1 MPVICP
7 NCSHSFDPTPPPP
20 ERKKFKLPVS
30 WRTILSLIVLV
41 FFGSIV
47 YQYVQ
52 EIDTKH
58 LVSSVTT
65 LQSNLQKAYEVFD
78 QISTNVQGRVAR
90 QIRVKVASNDVGL
103 ITEQAKKLI
112 AAEKGNKPTNL
123 IYIYFYVTD
132 KDVSTIPL
140 DHWYAKVT
148 YVNFTLI
155 RDLSPG
161 DFQGFKN
168 IAPGTYLE
176 IKN

>member
-78 QISTNVQGRVAR
+78 Q
-90 QIRVKVASNDVGL
+90 
-103 ITEQAKKLI
+103 
-112 AAEKGNKPTNL
+112 
-123 IYIYFYVTD
+123 
-132 KDVSTIPL
+132 VSTIPL